1 MNIGPQAGISREVPK
16 APPLIACC
24 LSPLPGFESQP
35 GHVGKLP
42 VTWGQAV
49 VFAGYSGFL
58 HYLQLASH
66 ELAII
71 GINVTKNKIPKS
83 LQGVWSVSHCSLYF
97 HQSRVHAISYD
108 DWWDLQLK
116 TPWLWE
122 ADYGMGT
129 TASLAILFQEPNT
142 DCNTGE
148 LGYDGPLYDGFLH
161 MTDDMLGPSPMHIKY
176 SSYV

>member
-16 APPLIACC
+16 ALPLIACC
-24 LSPLPGFESQP
+24 LSPLPGFKSQP

-71 GINVTKNKIPKS
+71 GINVTKNTIPT
-83 LQGVWSVSHCSLYF
+83 
-97 HQSRVHAISYD
+97 RE
-108 DWWDLQLK
+108 
-116 TPWLWE
+116 TPV
-122 ADYGMGT
+122 
-129 TASLAILFQEPNT
+129 ASKVCLVF
-142 DCNTGE
+142 
-148 LGYDGPLYDGFLH
+148 
-161 MTDDMLGPSPMHIKY
+161 
-176 SSYV
+176 